1 MKYGPGSP
9 YEHEGV
15 TENIFSEEQLYAL
28 SVEFPQG

>member
-15 TENIFSEEQLYAL
+15 TKKNIFSEEQLYAL
-28 SVEFPQG
+28 SVEFP